1 MELALVISIV
11 SICGFA
17 GALSYNVYEFRK
29 VGKALDRINER
40 LEQGRERHVKM
51 MEEHVRMIK
60 ALDRI
65 NESLTS
71 LLRGSGP
78 KKIRK

>member
-1 MELALVISIV
+1 MELALVVSIV

-29 VGKALDRINER
+29 VGKTLDRINER
-40 LEQGRERHVKM
+40 LEQGREEHIRMVKT
-51 MEEHVRMIK
+51 
-60 ALDRI
+60 LDRI

-71 LLRGSGP
+71 LVRGSRP
-78 KKIRK
+78 KKIRSS

>member
-17 GALSYNVYEFRK
+17 VALSYNVYEFRK
-29 VGKALDRINER
+29 VGKALDRINDR
-40 LEQGRERHVKM
+40 LEQGREEHVSM
-51 MEEHVRMIK
+51 MEEHAKMVK
-60 ALDRI
+60 TLDRI

-71 LLRGSGP
+71 LVRGSRP
-78 KKIRK
+78 KKIQK